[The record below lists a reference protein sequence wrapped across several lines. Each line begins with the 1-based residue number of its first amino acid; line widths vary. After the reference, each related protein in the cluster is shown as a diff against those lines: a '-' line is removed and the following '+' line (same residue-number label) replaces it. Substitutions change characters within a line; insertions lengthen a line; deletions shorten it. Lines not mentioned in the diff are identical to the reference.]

1 MDLLTEEADVKID
14 KIFQLLISEPEEFQ
28 QSAYLL
34 DLFDIGLFVMN
45 LEGKLIYK
53 NKTFIEL
60 MKNSGPLENFYDL
73 LATPH
78 KNDILEILEGEKVYI
93 GEVTWNT
100 KFQKKYG
107 DLRLKLGLGIDKK
120 LVIANLRDITHRKHN
135 EKQRQYL
142 ISNKLQE
149 LESIQNLLMQTT
161 KIATIGKLSLE
172 LNQEL
177 LFPLNELEK
186 RYTIL
191 NKLFIDS
198 ELQNTNF
205 FKNIQDIKSL
215 VNQMRD
221 TIEKI
226 NSKQNTTNEVLSFN
240 SNEVIL
246 NAINYFSEKSQR
258 QKIKLSVN
266 LESNFNLVCEYDKF
280 ECVLI
285 NLIQNAFDSLE
296 KSDVENKEIRISS
309 IEDSNHKHIIV
320 EDNGDGIPDN
330 IKEKIFE
337 PYFTTKQ
344 NGSSGIGLALS
355 VKYIRSLK
363 GDIFVHQIKDLT
375 RFQVSI
381 PKSHYK
387 E

>member
-14 KIFQLLISEPEEFQ
+14 KIFQLLISKPEEFQ